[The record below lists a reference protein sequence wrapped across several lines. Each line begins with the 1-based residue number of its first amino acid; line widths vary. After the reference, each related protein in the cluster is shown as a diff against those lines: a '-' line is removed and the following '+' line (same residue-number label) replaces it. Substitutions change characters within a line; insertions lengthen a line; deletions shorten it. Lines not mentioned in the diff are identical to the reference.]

1 MKRIKPW
8 EMTPDDALV
17 RSGTAY
23 AMASSAQ
30 LAAYLPRGGRVLLD
44 LSRMRGSLQAQWYN
58 PRGGS
63 FGESFGVDGGRTH
76 EFKAPDEN
84 DWGLLLQRRP

>member
-1 MKRIKPW
+1 
-8 EMTPDDALV
+8 MTPDDALV

-30 LAAYLPRGGRVLLD
+30 LAAHLPRGERVLLD
-44 LSRMRGSLQAQWYN
+44 LSRMGGSLQAQWYN

-63 FGESFGVDGGRTH
+63 FGESFGVDGGQPR
-76 EFKAPDEN
+76 EFKAPDED